1 MRVPRSMLSHTTP
14 DLPEA
19 SPPPGAEAV
28 LATFAALARLRRE
41 VAASLPDPRPGLA
54 YDPDRFAAGTP
65 LLAHADPEGIVAATL
80 AAGPDLLA
88 GLAGIFPAI
97 AREAILLAEA
107 LAERPELADG
117 LADAVLNGRED
128 LTESLSADI
137 GLAPAALA
145 FLAREL
151 LATVL
156 RRETATLSP
165 LADDALWQKPTCPIC
180 GSVPDLGLLK
190 EHREPSEFLVAKAG
204 RLQLHCSL
212 CGHLW
217 RFPRLK
223 CLACGE
229 GDQEKL
235 DVLIPAGRDRERI
248 HTCSTCGRY
257 LIVLNRVESVSDREV
272 DPDVAPAG
280 LSHLDAAAQ
289 AKGFVPLCPAP
300 WNQFGEDE

>member
-1 MRVPRSMLSHTTP
+1 MRVPRSMMTHTTP

-19 SPPPGAEAV
+19 PPPPGAEAV
-28 LATFAALARLRRE
+28 LATFAALAKLRRE
-41 VAASLPDPRPGLA
+41 VAATLPEPRPGLA

-65 LLAHADPEGIVAATL
+65 LLANADPEGIVAGIL
-80 AAGPDLLA
+80 AAAPPLLS
-88 GLAGIFPAI
+88 GLAEIFPAI
-97 AREAILLAEA
+97 AKESLLLVDILGRRPDLAAPLAES
-107 LAERPELADG
+107 
-117 LADAVLNGRED
+117 VLNGRMEV
-128 LTESLSADI
+128 TEAVAGEI
-137 GLAPAALA
+137 GLPPGALD
-145 FLAREL
+145 FLAREIL
-151 LATVL
+151 GTVL

-165 LADDALWQKPTCPIC
+165 LADDALWQKPICPIC
-180 GSVPDLGLLK
+180 GSAPDLGMLK

-229 GDQEKL
+229 GDQGKL

-257 LIVLNRVESVSDREV
+257 LIVLNRVESVSDRDM
-272 DPDVAPAG
+272 DPDVIPAG

-289 AKGFVPLCPAP
+289 AKGFTPLCPAP

>member
-1 MRVPRSMLSHTTP
+1 MLTHTTP

-19 SPPPGAEAV
+19 PPPPGAEAV
-28 LATFAALARLRRE
+28 LAIFAALAKLRRE
-41 VAASLPDPRPGLA
+41 VAASLPEPRPGLA
-54 YDPDRFAAGTP
+54 YDPDRFAAGEP
-65 LLAHADPEGIVAATL
+65 LLANTDPEGIVAGIL
-80 AAGPDLLA
+80 AAAPDLLA
-88 GLAGIFPAI
+88 GLGGIFPTI
-97 AREAILLAEA
+97 AREAALLAEA
-107 LAERPELADG
+107 LAARPDLADG
-117 LADAVLNGRED
+117 LADAVLNGREEIAED
-128 LTESLSADI
+128 LAGDL
-137 GLAPAALA
+137 GLPPAVLA

-156 RRETATLSP
+156 RRETATLSS
-165 LADDALWQKPTCPIC
+165 LADDALWQKPTCPVC
-180 GSVPDLGLLK
+180 GSAPDLGMLK

-204 RLQLHCSL
+204 RLTLHCSL

-229 GDQEKL
+229 GEQEKL

-257 LIVLNRVESVSDREV
+257 LIVLNRVETASDSHL

-280 LSHLDAAAQ
+280 LSHLDAVAQ
-289 AKGFVPLCPAP
+289 AKGYAPLCPAP

>member
-1 MRVPRSMLSHTTP
+1 MRVPRSMLTHTTP

-19 SPPPGAEAV
+19 PPPPGAEAV
-28 LATFAALARLRRE
+28 LATFAALAKLRRE
-41 VAASLPDPRPGLA
+41 IAATLPEPRPGLA

-65 LLAHADPEGIVAATL
+65 LLANADPEGIVAATL
-80 AAGPDLLA
+80 AAAPAFLA

-97 AREAILLAEA
+97 APQTALLAEA
-107 LAERPELADG
+107 LAERPDLADG

-128 LTESLSADI
+128 LTESLSAGI

-156 RRETATLSP
+156 RREAATLAP

-180 GSVPDLGLLK
+180 GSAPDMGMLK
-190 EHREPSEFLVAKAG
+190 EQQEPSEFLIAKAG
-204 RLQLHCSL
+204 RLSLHCSL

-217 RFPRLK
+217 RFPRLL
-223 CLACGE
+223 CPACGE
-229 GDQEKL
+229 GEQEKL
-235 DVLIPAGRDRERI
+235 DILIPAGRDRERI

-257 LIVLNRVESVSDREV
+257 LIVLNRVESVSDRDL

-289 AKGFVPLCPAP
+289 AKGYAPLCPTP